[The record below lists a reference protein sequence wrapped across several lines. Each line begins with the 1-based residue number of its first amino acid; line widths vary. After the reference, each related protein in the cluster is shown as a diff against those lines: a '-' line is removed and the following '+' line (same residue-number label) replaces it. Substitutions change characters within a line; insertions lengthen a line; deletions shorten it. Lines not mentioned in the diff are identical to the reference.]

1 MVYAALLLAGL
12 PLIGSFYSE
21 LVNLMSLFQD
31 TGGSVTALYAQHD
44 KLPLQRI
51 VGTKRA
57 NLMLE
62 SGKPSHMFA

>member
-1 MVYAALLLAGL
+1 MTAVYAA
-12 PLIGSFYSE
+12 
-21 LVNLMSLFQD
+21 
-31 TGGSVTALYAQHD
+31 HD
-44 KLPLQRI
+44 KLALQRI

>member
-1 MVYAALLLAGL
+1 MDTGGTVTAVYAA
-12 PLIGSFYSE
+12 
-21 LVNLMSLFQD
+21 
-31 TGGSVTALYAQHD
+31 HD
-44 KLPLQRI
+44 KLALQRV